1 MFHYNTII
9 NTLNLNNLF
18 SAACEIISW
27 QAGFLVINLR
37 RKQWFLNNI
46 FNISDYIKLSDTQ
59 NYKVYSMEY
68 PPKNIFVN
76 RFYRKQNSFLT
87 VFLKTIQFQVIEYEN
102 RDWINDI
109 KF

>member
-1 MFHYNTII
+1 
-9 NTLNLNNLF
+9 
-18 SAACEIISW
+18 
-27 QAGFLVINLR
+27 
-37 RKQWFLNNI
+37 
-46 FNISDYIKLSDTQ
+46 
-59 NYKVYSMEY
+59 MEY